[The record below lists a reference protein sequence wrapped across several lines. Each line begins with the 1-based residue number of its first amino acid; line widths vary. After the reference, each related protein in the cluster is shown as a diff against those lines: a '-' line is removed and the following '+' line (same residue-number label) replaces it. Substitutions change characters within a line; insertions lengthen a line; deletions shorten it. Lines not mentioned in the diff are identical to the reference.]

1 MNNEFISEHLYLF
14 SSKEVNTKKLLLADF
29 NFSEVSINFSI
40 HLESKEIKELIQMNC
55 EYDSKEITTNAY
67 NDSFEQIYHRKISEE
82 DLCLHKDMFKTLSPA
97 EFKNILIE
105 NNLFNK
111 FLKEVYIQKA
121 EELTYHIHTI
131 FEV

>member
-1 MNNEFISEHLYLF
+1 MNNEFISQHLYLF

-29 NFSEVSINFSI
+29 NFSEVSINFLI
-40 HLESKEIKELIQMNC
+40 NLESKEIIESIQMNC
-55 EYDSKEITTNAY
+55 EYDSKEINTNAY
-67 NDSFEQIYHRKISEE
+67 KNSLEEVYHRKISEE
-82 DLCLHKDMFKTLSPA
+82 DLCLHKDMYKTLSPA

-111 FLKEVYIQKA
+111 FLEEVYIQKA
-121 EELTYHIHTI
+121 QELTYHIHTI